1 MRGETS
7 LNSDRC
13 AREKFAPMLRE
24 ANVQAGV
31 VSSELFDF
39 ANLLDSNP
47 RIERALTDPS
57 RPASDKKE
65 LVDRLLEQSGALP
78 LTKEILEDLAQR
90 GWSKVEHI
98 ANAVED
104 LAVDATLYYA
114 DVKGVTATVAIEL
127 AKIHSAFLNMAQV
140 RSRLSDTQVS
150 ADTRIK
156 FLKQLL
162 AGQRLNP
169 LTLVLAEHATRDLRN
184 RRFLA
189 TLSWLINEISR
200 HMGEQ
205 VVTVVSAVPLTREQ
219 FSGIISAYSAKLGRP
234 VHINSVVDP
243 KVLGGLRIQ
252 FGAEVHDN
260 TVVAQLQQLRR
271 KVGVSA

>member
-184 RRFLA
+184 RRFLS

-219 FSGIISAYSAKLGRP
+219 FSGLISAYSAKLG
-234 VHINSVVDP
+234 
-243 KVLGGLRIQ
+243 
-252 FGAEVHDN
+252 
-260 TVVAQLQQLRR
+260 
-271 KVGVSA
+271 